1 MGVRIQAFVANSSG
15 VQMSR
20 ARFFVDRP
28 LAWVVGLVVVAAV
41 GIDAAAG
48 RASAVEL
55 VALIVLVGWVT
66 EFLFRAHRDA
76 ERREADANA
85 RWALAGLMHGGEMWP
100 VMGGWAL
107 GPSAAVE
114 WIRRVSVMPS
124 PRIVELGPGTSTIL
138 LAHAVPHAEV
148 HAVEHDPE
156 YADRIRTST
165 AGLAPVVVVHA
176 PLEQSQ
182 GGPGWYAPEA
192 LAALPDRVDALL
204 VDGPPNWDGKGRRS
218 PARTVIESRMGPGGL
233 ILVDD
238 THRRD
243 ERSMVR
249 AWVNSGL
256 CRVLHDGGDHVFL
269 EKC

>member
-1 MGVRIQAFVANSSG
+1 
-15 VQMSR
+15 MSR
-20 ARFFVDRP
+20 VRFFADRP
-28 LAWVVGLVVVAAV
+28 LAWVVGPAAVVAV
-41 GIDAAAG
+41 GVDATAG
-48 RASAVEL
+48 RMSAVA
-55 VALIVLVGWVT
+55 VMALLVLVGWVA
-66 EFLFRAHRDA
+66 ESLFRAQRDA

-85 RWALAGLMHGGEMWP
+85 RWALAGLMQSGEMWP

-114 WIRRVSVMPS
+114 WIRRVSAMTS
-124 PRIVELGPGTSTIL
+124 PRVVELGPGTSTIL
-138 LAHAVPHAEV
+138 LARAVPGAEV
-148 HAVEHDPE
+148 HAVEHDSA
-156 YADRIRTST
+156 YADRIRTSA
-165 AGLAPVVVVHA
+165 AGLGSVVVVHA

-182 GGPGWYAPEA
+182 SGPDWYAP
-192 LAALPDRVDALL
+192 AAVATLPDQVDALL

-218 PARTVIESRMGPGGL
+218 PARTVIESRMRPGGL

-238 THRRD
+238 THRPD

-249 AWVNSGL
+249 SWVRSGL